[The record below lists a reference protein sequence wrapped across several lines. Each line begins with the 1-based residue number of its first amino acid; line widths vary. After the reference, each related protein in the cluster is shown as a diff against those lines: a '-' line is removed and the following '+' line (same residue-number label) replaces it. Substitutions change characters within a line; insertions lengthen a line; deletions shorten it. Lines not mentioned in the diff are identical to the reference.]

1 MKVQLREF
9 TLENFNPV
17 RVYAD
22 KNNEPWFVAK
32 DVCDALGVKNSR
44 DTLAKSLD
52 EDERGV
58 ANIYTPGGPQE
69 MATVS
74 ESGFYSLVFASR
86 KDEAKKFRKWVTS
99 EVLPQIRKTGK
110 YAPKA
115 ESKTKTR
122 ATHDEIAHII
132 TTVAHATRFTYIPN
146 ALALELTAEAL
157 KRNGFPCHSL
167 R

>member
-9 TLENFNPV
+9 TLENFNSI
-17 RVYAD
+17 RVFAD
-22 KNNEPWFVAK
+22 ENNEPWFVAK
-32 DVCDALGVKNSR
+32 DICDALEIKNSR
-44 DTLAKSLD
+44 DALRKSLD
-52 EDERGV
+52 DDERGTAKV
-58 ANIYTPGGPQE
+58 YTPGGPQE

-74 ESGFYSLVFASR
+74 ESGFYSIVFASR

-110 YAPKA
+110 YAPKSA
-115 ESKTKTR
+115 PKAKPR
-122 ATHDEIAHII
+122 PVHDEIAHII
-132 TTVAHATRFTYIPN
+132 TTVAHAARFTYIPN